1 MTAPQNKTQ
10 HELLQE
16 RAAAVDLRA
25 YHLHLDLSEVLDSP
39 TYRVTTRLE
48 LTSNEPELFLDY
60 LGESVAE
67 LKVNGAPQE
76 VDFDGSIIRLHG
88 VPVGDELTI
97 EVTSHSRYSR
107 TGQGLHRM
115 HDQADDATYLYSH
128 LEPSDARR
136 IFPCLEQPDLKAVFH
151 VRMTLSLIHI

>member
-67 LKVNGAPQE
+67 IKVNGAPQE

-88 VPVGDELTI
+88 VPVRGGADHRGQQPLPLFAHRPGPAPHAR
-97 EVTSHSRYSR
+97 SSR
-107 TGQGLHRM
+107 
-115 HDQADDATYLYSH
+115 
-128 LEPSDARR
+128 
-136 IFPCLEQPDLKAVFH
+136 
-151 VRMTLSLIHI
+151 